1 MSTSLGKHVT
11 LTKPDDFGKLL
22 EEDRKSTRLNS
33 SHDQISYAVFCLKKK
48 NAYTRAVRGRSLREE
63 SLVASGK
70 ETCGGRGCSTKT
82 QHSVCTKAFMASRQ
96 AAIEVVFV
104 TLS

>member
-48 NAYTRAVRGRSLREE
+48 NSYTMQCQRS
-63 SLVASGK
+63 
-70 ETCGGRGCSTKT
+70 TCGLSAPCSSITRIAPLSSTSSSHTGTKCMYYTSKTTTSSRRT
-82 QHSVCTKAFMASRQ
+82 QLVPG
-96 AAIEVVFV
+96 
-104 TLS
+104 